1 MININIV
8 KKPALDTETRVVTHR
23 GSYSKIR
30 MTPEVV
36 DTLTAAGIQ
45 IVSILVTGLVSI
57 FLNRSAV
64 SAE

>member
-1 MININIV
+1 MVNINIV
-8 KKPALDTETRVVTHR
+8 KKPTMDTEANMVRQR
-23 GSYSKIR
+23 GSYSKIK

-45 IVSILVTGLVSI
+45 IVSIVVMGLVSI
-57 FLNRSAV
+57 FLKKSLF